1 MRTTLAKLS
10 GAILLA
16 MALLVGQSIAVNA
29 ATVVGQ
35 INGGGTSIMTD
46 GMGVTTFSI
55 HATLFSDGTA
65 TGRIDCVDRVGSA
78 PGYAGNI
85 YGTIVRWTGTL
96 GGPITLYVDDGR
108 LIGIPGGPVV
118 DRGLP
123 FVVTIQKFGGAG
135 VGHWTLDVPALH
147 TPTPICVELLTSGQ
161 IAFRWR

>member
-16 MALLVGQSIAVNA
+16 MALLVGQSVAVNA

-46 GMGVTTFSI
+46 GMGVTSFAI

-78 PGYAGNI
+78 PEYPGNI
-85 YGTIVRWTGTL
+85 YGAITRWARTPDG
-96 GGPITLYVDDGR
+96 IALYVADGR
-108 LIGIPGGPVV
+108 LIGIPGGPVISGGV
-118 DRGLP
+118 P
-123 FVVTIQKFGGAG
+123 FVVTIQRFGGAG
-135 VGHWTLDVPALH
+135 VGHWTLDVPAFEM
-147 TPTPICVELLTSGQ
+147 PTPICVELLTSGQ
-161 IAFRWR
+161 IAVRWR